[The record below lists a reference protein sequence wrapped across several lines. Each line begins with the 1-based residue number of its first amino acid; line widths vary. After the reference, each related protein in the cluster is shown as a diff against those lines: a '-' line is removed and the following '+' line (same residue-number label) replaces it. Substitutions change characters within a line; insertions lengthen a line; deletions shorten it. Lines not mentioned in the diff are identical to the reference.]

1 MDPVAIGEGLAILG
15 AALVAWGLMMQDM
28 RRLRLLALLGA
39 VCGGAAAALLQGR
52 IAAATAAEL
61 ALAAMGLAALGAT
74 LGLARGAWTA
84 SPLSIRSRD
93 RPLRRALGPIAP
105 APFRRLMR
113 LAERRSLTAPQRLTR
128 EGWAPEHLWYL
139 AEGALRV
146 EREGRAVEVEGPF
159 FVGEVSF
166 VAGAVAP
173 ATITAL
179 PGAELLEWD
188 GKALRAA
195 FRRDPSLRPA
205 LEAALGRDL
214 ARKVS
219 AVRPAPELI
228 PQETEELV
236 RLAV

>member
-93 RPLRRALGPIAP
+93 RPPARRPSSRGCDPIRSPGACRRQRRA
-105 APFRRLMR
+105 RRHPCHR
-113 LAERRSLTAPQRLTR
+113 
-128 EGWAPEHLWYL
+128 
-139 AEGALRV
+139 
-146 EREGRAVEVEGPF
+146 
-159 FVGEVSF
+159 
-166 VAGAVAP
+166 
-173 ATITAL
+173 
-179 PGAELLEWD
+179 
-188 GKALRAA
+188 
-195 FRRDPSLRPA
+195 
-205 LEAALGRDL
+205 
-214 ARKVS
+214 
-219 AVRPAPELI
+219 
-228 PQETEELV
+228 
-236 RLAV
+236 